1 VVPRRDQLL
10 PADLRWAGIRQR
22 LQPGKPTSHSS
33 SAEAQTNDH
42 AQNTLTYN
50 CVCSSGNKPN
60 ISDYD
65 QTLPSLVCGQWVGD
79 CVNAHPNDLDGQT
92 TCLSVVCG
100 SKNASTGVSTSSSA
114 MSSASATA
122 SSSGGSGGAGGA
134 QQTATSSSDSGSSS
148 STASSSGSA
157 SSASSSS
164 AAIALNLAS
173 NYGTGILAAGI
184 LGAFG
189 LAL

>member
-1 VVPRRDQLL
+1 M
-10 PADLRWAGIRQR
+10 
-22 LQPGKPTSHSS
+22 
-33 SAEAQTNDH
+33 
-42 AQNTLTYN
+42 
-50 CVCSSGNKPN
+50 CSSGNQPN

-65 QTLPSLVCGQWVGD
+65 QTLPSLVCGQWVAD

-92 TCLSVVCG
+92 ACLSVVCG
-100 SKNASTGVSTSSSA
+100 SRNASSGISTSST
-114 MSSASATA
+114 MMTSASATA

-134 QQTATSSSDSGSSS
+134 QQTASSSSGSGSGSGSGS
-148 STASSSGSA
+148 STASGSSGAASA
-157 SSASSSS
+157 TSSS
-164 AAIALNLAS
+164 AAYALNLAS

>member
-1 VVPRRDQLL
+1 M
-10 PADLRWAGIRQR
+10 
-22 LQPGKPTSHSS
+22 
-33 SAEAQTNDH
+33 
-42 AQNTLTYN
+42 TYN
-50 CVCSSGNKPN
+50 CVCSSGNQPN

-65 QTLPSLVCGQWVGD
+65 QTLPSLVCGQWVAD

-92 TCLSVVCG
+92 ACLSVVCG
-100 SKNASTGVSTSSSA
+100 SRNASSGISTSSSS
-114 MSSASATA
+114 MMTSASATA

-134 QQTATSSSDSGSSS
+134 QQTASSSSGSGSGSGS
-148 STASSSGSA
+148 STASGSSGAASA
-157 SSASSSS
+157 TSSS
-164 AAIALNLAS
+164 AAYALNLAS